1 MYFDGRGK
9 QMIFRILFLTCFQSI
24 SQKLPLW
31 DKTQTN

>member
-9 QMIFRILFLTCFQSI
+9 QMILFLTCFQSI